1 MPKVKKNSTPTNNT
15 AANLGFEEHRR
26 EIGELSGCAQEF
38 NYTARQF
45 RKMSLAMRGA
55 NEQSAH
61 RASFVELGAL

>member
-1 MPKVKKNSTPTNNT
+1 MPKKNNT

-45 RKMSLAMRGA
+45 RKMSLAMRA
-55 NEQSAH
+55 TNEQSAPSD
-61 RASFVELGAL
+61 SFVELAAL